1 MQNILSIK
9 LFLVVIMF
17 NIEQSFVQ
25 YGLIRTSLIHII
37 PNTTRKNSKR
47 AKQTTRER
55 ITHHRWRFK
64 QKKVIKNL
72 INEQQTDS
80 YVSESDIF
88 LASAYE
94 ERTDN
99 TKLKTKLRRTSPFA
113 AYVLFVN
120 EFMSSLFTPY
130 SSQAFTSSDDP
141 RNPATAPETNN
152 FDKTCTMPE
161 LFWVIA
167 IHSTE
172 EENKAHQ
179 SIQLEIN
186 WQRTK
191 TFKIDILY
199 STEVRTSSPK
209 KSNMTFPSFLLAKRI
224 IAHTIWKIEYAAPI
238 IIVAAVYLLKLQM
251 HACMRL

>member
-1 MQNILSIK
+1 
-9 LFLVVIMF
+9 MF
-17 NIEQSFVQ
+17 NIERSFVQ

-47 AKQTTRER
+47 AKKLLERESH
-55 ITHHRWRFK
+55 ITDDDLNK
-64 QKKVIKNL
+64 KKVIKNL

-141 RNPATAPETNN
+141 RNSATAPETNN

-161 LFWVIA
+161 LF
-167 IHSTE
+167 
-172 EENKAHQ
+172 
-179 SIQLEIN
+179 
-186 WQRTK
+186 
-191 TFKIDILY
+191 
-199 STEVRTSSPK
+199 
-209 KSNMTFPSFLLAKRI
+209 
-224 IAHTIWKIEYAAPI
+224 
-238 IIVAAVYLLKLQM
+238 
-251 HACMRL
+251 